1 MGGPGR
7 RQATLPFSCWTMKGQ
22 ALIHLFEPPNVLP
35 RGAQTKSGLCPS
47 KGQPGRMRRMM
58 ALRGCSERHACLSV
72 VGIRSAERA
81 SRRRGGRAGSPG
93 SPCEIPAQSSAPKR
107 PLQWP
112 DLAEGRLDA
121 LIACAQQRR
130 QNFLPLPASPSFLAS
145 QESSSSAVGPLH
157 RRRAPGGS
165 GCAVDPLRPAD
176 RHRGRNGAGSKL
188 QIKEN

>member
-1 MGGPGR
+1 M
-7 RQATLPFSCWTMKGQ
+7 TGQ
-22 ALIHLFEPPNVLP
+22 SLIHLFETPDVLP
-35 RGAQTKSGLCPS
+35 RGAQTKSALWPS
-47 KGQPGRMRRMM
+47 KKEPWRMRRVV
-58 ALRGCSERHACLSV
+58 AFRGYSERHACLSV
-72 VGIRSAERA
+72 VRIRSAEQGC
-81 SRRRGGRAGSPG
+81 RRRGGRDGLPG
-93 SPCEIPAQSSAPKR
+93 SPCEIPPRSSAPKR

-145 QESSSSAVGPLH
+145 QESSSFAVEPHPHPSAQARLG
-157 RRRAPGGS
+157 APSS
-165 GCAVDPLRPAD
+165 GCAVDRLRPAD